1 MKKRVEKVERIFL
14 LLLCIGIGFACTS
27 CRKAED
33 ISKDEEMTLTIS
45 SEKEISL
52 PQSDGQSVTEDDSAE
67 EQCRENEEK
76 FYAEAEAQGIDRQT
90 AEAYLQI
97 LLDDNLFK
105 DGELTL
111 TGLRIGDIDGN
122 GQIDMLVRV
131 VDVIDAQENLFYGS
145 GGLWFYMNEDEPYGF
160 CEEECPYY
168 GDFDLFWEDIDNDEN
183 VEIVFWSQGTGVG
196 ATGDFY
202 KAVFK
207 YKNHAIEQM
216 QLPSDLEE
224 YSGEYGLYV
233 EVIQETE
240 ENRYTAY
247 CPYFDEQISF
257 RAENIEGRE
266 LPATA
271 QSVGENVRGFCDL
284 RVAEY
289 QGKKA
294 LQVSEYLKGE
304 GGVVHNVA
312 MAQFLIIWGADG
324 TPKVVEWWIE
334 ADENTWANVH
344 ESRICYM
351 DGYYYYA
358 SQSDHYF
365 LYRVKEDG
373 TSPQCL
379 VKAHVSDICAQDGEV
394 YFVNQSDKYGIYRMN
409 ADGTEMKKLC
419 DLGYGLQISAEYVYF
434 YSTDEEKNELFSAF
448 ERSLYCIYHNL
459 GGSLYRMK
467 KDGSERR
474 LIVKNVRQYVL
485 SDGNYQGMR
494 YIGSIYCSQ
503 STGEGMAVYQMDLNG
518 QNTKEVCY
526 FEDCGEIVVYGGKI
540 YCDFYG
546 ETGKI
551 TWYCPENGKMRSL
564 AVSEYTDC
572 CFYKGYFY
580 GIREWVEEE
589 QRKISI
595 YRVDLRNEKKEIVY
609 EGFVSCENAT
619 HNKTLDFYA
628 TQQGVFFRCY
638 ISKQEGCLWFGL
650 TEDGKAW
657 RLEDKEAI
665 PVMLSAEYVEYD
677 YIYFYV
683 LYALDNL
690 ESTQGYEAYLA
701 EDLEYEEYYT
711 VGEDGEGRNPYQ
723 IRLPQFNEKIA
734 GYKTINRYLQNAYQ
748 EALAEKEE
756 FFQML
761 AEEEKNYGEV
771 PSAWYRYTK
780 YAYVYIGEKYVTV
793 GRYAGGN
800 SGGIRSWVSPSPIT
814 FDRTSGEVVSLE
826 DVLGMTTQE
835 AVARL
840 TGSVYKYMEGIGR
853 ERFFLENYDE
863 LTAKYDPQN
872 FFLFSDGI
880 GIYYEIYDIGC
891 GAEGDYLFIV
901 PWEDFLVFSS

>member
-1 MKKRVEKVERIFL
+1 MRKRVKIVERIFL
-14 LLLCIGIGFACTS
+14 LLLCTGIGFACTS
-27 CRKAED
+27 CRKT
-33 ISKDEEMTLTIS
+33 EEIGKEEEIIQVFS
-45 SEKEISL
+45 SEEEISL
-52 PQSDGQSVTEDDSAE
+52 PQSDEQSVTEDNSSEA
-67 EQCRENEEK
+67 QCRENEEK

-131 VDVIDAQENLFYGS
+131 VDYIDAEKKLFYGS

-160 CEEECPYY
+160 CEEDCSYF

-207 YKNHAIEQM
+207 YQNHAIEQM

-233 EVIQETE
+233 EVIQEAE

-247 CPYFDEQISF
+247 CPYFDERISF
-257 RAENIEGRE
+257 RAQNIEGRD

-294 LQVSEYLKGE
+294 LQASEYLKGE

-312 MAQFLIIWGADG
+312 MAQFLIIWEADG

-334 ADENTWANVH
+334 EHTNTWANIH
-344 ESRICYM
+344 ENRICYM

-409 ADGTEMKKLC
+409 ADGTGLEKLYEY
-419 DLGYGLQISAEYVYF
+419 GHGLQISAEYVYF
-434 YSTDEEKNELFSAF
+434 YSTDEDEFFNDFGW
-448 ERSLYCIYHNL
+448 SLDSIIYDL
-459 GGSLYRMK
+459 EGSLYRMK
-467 KDGSERR
+467 KDGSESV
-474 LIVKNVRQYVL
+474 LIAENVMQYVL
-485 SDGNYQGMR
+485 SNGDCQGMR
-494 YIGSIYCSQ
+494 YAGSIYCSK
-503 STGEGMAVYQMDLNG
+503 STDEGMTVYQMDLNG
-518 QNTKEVCY
+518 QNAEEVCY
-526 FEDCGEIVVYGGKI
+526 FEDRGEIAVYGGNI
-540 YCDFYG
+540 YCYFYG
-546 ETGKI
+546 EMEKI
-551 TWYCPENGKMRSL
+551 TWYCPANGKMKSL
-564 AVSEYTDC
+564 AAPKYVDC
-572 CFYKGYFY
+572 CFYKGCFY
-580 GIREWVEEE
+580 GICERVEEE

-595 YRVDLRNEKKEIVY
+595 YRVDLRSKKKEIVY

-628 TQQGVFFRCY
+628 TQQGVFFRCF

-665 PVMLSAEYVEYD
+665 PVILSAEYVEYGAKLT
-677 YIYFYV
+677 V
-683 LYALDNL
+683 LDVLDEL

-711 VGEDGEGRNPYQ
+711 VGEYGEGHNPYR

-734 GYKTINRYLQNAYQ
+734 GYKTINRYLQNSYQ

-761 AEEEKNYGEV
+761 AEEEKEEGEV
-771 PSAWYRYTK
+771 SWSTWWYKYTN

-793 GRYAGGN
+793 GKYRGGDL
-800 SGGIRSWVSPSPIT
+800 GGIRSWTLSSPVT

-840 TGSVYKYMEGIGR
+840 TGSVYKYMEGNGWDWKPS
-853 ERFFLENYDE
+853 FFLKNYDE

-872 FFLFSDGI
+872 FFLFSEGI
-880 GIYYEIYDIGC
+880 GIYYEIYDIDC
-891 GAEGDYLFIV
+891 GAAGDFLFIV
-901 PWEDFLVFSS
+901 PWEDFEG